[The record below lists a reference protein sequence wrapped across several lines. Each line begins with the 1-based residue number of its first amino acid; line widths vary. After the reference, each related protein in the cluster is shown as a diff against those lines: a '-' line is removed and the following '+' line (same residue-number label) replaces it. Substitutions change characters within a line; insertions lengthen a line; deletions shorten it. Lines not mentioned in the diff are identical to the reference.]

1 MPEAGGERVRL
12 SVVFLP
18 AMLCDDELYRPQIE
32 GLQDL
37 IDPLVLTV
45 AEATMAE
52 AAMTVL
58 RNAPPRFLIV
68 GTSYGGNLALE
79 VVVREPSRVGGLW
92 LMGCNPGPASDP
104 ITARERNERVQRGEF
119 DAVVDELAA
128 TIVYE
133 HGRRVTD
140 AANSFRRMARR
151 AGPTVFLRQSASL
164 VGRSDRR
171 SHLAQITCPTLIV
184 WGREDRFAGVEHGA
198 EMAGTIPGGQLIVLD
213 DCGHLPTLER
223 PDATGAVV
231 REWLGLLGATDSWRE
246 TRCR

>member
-1 MPEAGGERVRL
+1 MPEARGERARL
-12 SVVFLP
+12 SVIFLP

-32 GLQDL
+32 VLRDL

-45 AEATMAE
+45 AEATIAE

-58 RNAPPRFLIV
+58 RYAPPRFLIV

-104 ITARERNERVQRGEF
+104 IAARERTERVLRGEL

-133 HGRRVTD
+133 HGSHITD

-151 AGPTVFLRQSASL
+151 TGQTVFLRQNASL
-164 VGRSDRR
+164 LGRADRR
-171 SHLAQITCPTLIV
+171 TNLAQITCPTLIV
-184 WGREDRFAGVEHGA
+184 WGREDRFPDVE
-198 EMAGTIPGGQLIVLD
+198 
-213 DCGHLPTLER
+213 
-223 PDATGAVV
+223 
-231 REWLGLLGATDSWRE
+231 
-246 TRCR
+246 